1 MTKPACPG
9 EASLL
14 RFVDDDLS
22 HEELERV
29 RGHLL
34 GCQSCRDQERALRQL
49 PADLHA
55 PLPAQLDVAAHVRDV
70 MAAVAA
76 RGPGKLERPRR
87 LASQAAATALAAG
100 VLLSIGYWGSRS
112 HAPLGDFQARGGGV
126 STIARDVGVQL
137 YTQGTVLRPLPPGA
151 ALPADA
157 ALTAGFRNLSARPVS
172 LLLFAVDARN
182 SVHWISPRYSDAQSD
197 PLATVLP
204 VSADERV
211 LPTTVVFDDVATGAL
226 RVIAVIS
233 AAPSHVSDIESLAA
247 TSLNPRD
254 ITRRLPEAEV
264 RETVLRVDASEG
276 SQTP

>member
-1 MTKPACPG
+1 MTKSACPS
-9 EASLL
+9 ETSLL
-14 RFVDDDLS
+14 RFVDDELS
-22 HEELERV
+22 QEELVRV
-29 RGHLL
+29 REHLL
-34 GCQSCRDQERALRQL
+34 SCQPCREQERALQQL
-49 PADLHA
+49 SADLHA

-70 MAAVAA
+70 MAALAA
-76 RGPGKLERPRR
+76 RGAAKPERPRR
-87 LASQAAATALAAG
+87 LASLAAATALAAG
-100 VLLSIGYWGSRS
+100 VLLSIGYRESRS
-112 HAPLGDFQARGGGV
+112 HAPLGGFQARGGGV

-137 YTQGTVLRPLPPGA
+137 YTQDTLLRPLPPGA
-151 ALPADA
+151 ALRADA
-157 ALTAGFRNLSARPVS
+157 PLTAGFRNLSARPVS

-182 SVHWISPRYSDAQSD
+182 SVHWISPRYSDAKSD

-211 LPTTVVFDDVATGAL
+211 LPTTVVFDDVAAGAL

-233 AAPSHVSDIESLAA
+233 AVPSHVSDIESLAA

-264 RETVLRVDASEG
+264 RETVLRVDALEG